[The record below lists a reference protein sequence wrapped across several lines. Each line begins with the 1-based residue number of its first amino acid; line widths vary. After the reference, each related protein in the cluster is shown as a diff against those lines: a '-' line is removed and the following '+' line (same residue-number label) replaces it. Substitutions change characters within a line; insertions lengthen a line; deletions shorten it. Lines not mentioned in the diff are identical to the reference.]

1 MLECENNEFEII
13 VKEKSQDS
21 DDNEKMESE
30 TDSQLRDN

>member
-13 VKEKSQDS
+13 VEEKSQDL
-21 DDNEKMESE
+21 DDNKKMKSE